1 MPGLVIDEWP
11 HTGNFKVRLGDI
23 STLNYWSYLV
33 YRVGV
38 TNPQDV
44 VIALLIDVDDDGSW
58 DDFLIGEPYH
68 YETGNGSGYTPW
80 YDSWTRIDALDEDFL
95 FRDNA
100 SSPDQL
106 PGTPVLRRGLCGEGE
121 TYEERCLSVHEDPTS
136 IKSHS

>member
-44 VIALLIDVDDDGSW
+44 VIALLIDVDD
-58 DDFLIGEPYH
+58 E
-68 YETGNGSGYTPW
+68 
-80 YDSWTRIDALDEDFL
+80 
-95 FRDNA
+95 
-100 SSPDQL
+100 
-106 PGTPVLRRGLCGEGE
+106 
-121 TYEERCLSVHEDPTS
+121 
-136 IKSHS
+136 

>member
-1 MPGLVIDEWP
+1 MLLRKRLKNFPIPSNHHNRRTHIHRIPRGTGHRYRLFHCSGTSGILFRVYGWGNGWRCVPGLVIDEWP

-23 STLNYWSYLV
+23 STLNYWSSLV

-68 YETGNGSGYTPW
+68 YETGNGSGYTP
-80 YDSWTRIDALDEDFL
+80 
-95 FRDNA
+95 
-100 SSPDQL
+100 
-106 PGTPVLRRGLCGEGE
+106 
-121 TYEERCLSVHEDPTS
+121 
-136 IKSHS
+136 